1 LAREH
6 FLELQAFRNQTAKI
20 IPTLRIAAGDSI
32 TQSLLVPAIGL
43 IRRPSNPIRF
53 KLSNL
58 RTKDI
63 VQQLIE
69 RRVDFGLLR
78 SDAIEDPLQHITVC
92 EQRYAIFVPKRLVP
106 SRGLMTIKN
115 ALLECPHAAIG
126 GDGQM
131 TERLKELA
139 RKSGGEFIPELICD
153 SIGQCV
159 SAVETGAFAA
169 ILPVQSWVASSET
182 DYLVVEDESLD
193 ILSRQ
198 IVLAWHPR
206 TIEIMG
212 PSTLKTREALT
223 NALKQQGAS
232 ADKKDEEL

>member
-1 LAREH
+1 
-6 FLELQAFRNQTAKI
+6 
-20 IPTLRIAAGDSI
+20 
-32 TQSLLVPAIGL
+32 
-43 IRRPSNPIRF
+43 
-53 KLSNL
+53 
-58 RTKDI
+58 
-63 VQQLIE
+63 
-69 RRVDFGLLR
+69 
-78 SDAIEDPLQHITVC
+78 
-92 EQRYAIFVPKRLVP
+92 
-106 SRGLMTIKN
+106 
-115 ALLECPHAAIG
+115 
-126 GDGQM
+126 M

-169 ILPVQSWVASSET
+169 ILPVQSWAASSEK

-193 ILSRQ
+193 ILNRK

-212 PSTLKTREALT
+212 PSTLKIREALM